1 MFFRRYFM
9 NEKSSLNSMEELAT
23 STTEKSTVVK
33 DAKPSSERADNDQRK
48 AYGTAKTENLRDS
61 GLWRI
66 LLPAVVIICCI
77 ALFVI
82 PLVIL
87 VPLLYNSITAVGKT
101 QSQESQLI
109 WVWITMIVIELGVFA
124 VIARGILK
132 TFLTQAGNYRAVR

>member
-1 MFFRRYFM
+1 MD
-9 NEKSSLNSMEELAT
+9 EKSSLTSMVEPDK
-23 STTEKSTVVK
+23 STTEKSTVVQEPG
-33 DAKPSSERADNDQRK
+33 PSSERADNDQRK

-87 VPLLYNSITAVGKT
+87 IPLLYNSITAIGSTHV
-101 QSQESQLI
+101 QDH
-109 WVWITMIVIELGVFA
+109 
-124 VIARGILK
+124 
-132 TFLTQAGNYRAVR
+132 N

>member
-1 MFFRRYFM
+1 MD
-9 NEKSSLNSMEELAT
+9 EKSSLTSMVEPDK
-23 STTEKSTVVK
+23 STTEKSTVVQEPG
-33 DAKPSSERADNDQRK
+33 PSSERADNDQRK

-87 VPLLYNSITAVGKT
+87 IPLLYNSITAIGSTHV
-101 QSQESQLI
+101 QESQLI
-109 WVWITMIVIELGVFA
+109 WVWVTMIVVEMGVFA
-124 VIARGILK
+124 LIARGILK

>member
-1 MFFRRYFM
+1 MD
-9 NEKSSLNSMEELAT
+9 EKSSLTSMVEPD
-23 STTEKSTVVK
+23 KST
-33 DAKPSSERADNDQRK
+33 SERADNDQRK

-87 VPLLYNSITAVGKT
+87 IPLLYNSITAIGSTHV
-101 QSQESQLI
+101 QESQLI
-109 WVWITMIVIELGVFA
+109 WVWVTMIVVEMGVFA
-124 VIARGILK
+124 LIARGILK

>member
-1 MFFRRYFM
+1 MD
-9 NEKSSLNSMEELAT
+9 EKSSLNSMVEPAK
-23 STTEKSTVVK
+23 STTEQSTVVQEPG
-33 DAKPSSERADNDQRK
+33 PSSERADNDQRK

-87 VPLLYNSITAVGKT
+87 IPLLYNSIAAIGQTHA
-101 QSQESQLI
+101 QESQLI
-109 WVWITMIVIELGVFA
+109 WVWITMIVIEMGVFA
-124 VIARGILK
+124 LIARGILK
-132 TFLTQAGNYRAVR
+132 TFLTQAGNYRTVK

>member
-1 MFFRRYFM
+1 M
-9 NEKSSLNSMEELAT
+9 NEKSSLNAMAEPAT
-23 STTEKSTVVK
+23 STTEKSTVVE

-66 LLPAVVIICCI
+66 LLPAVVIICCV

-101 QSQESQLI
+101 QAQESQLT
-109 WVWITMIVIELGVFA
+109 WVWITMIVVELSIFA